1 MSLEIIKELQSSVK
15 ELKSELEASKTNAE
29 EIRSE
34 LKEAVKERKT
44 KLEDEKKYSD
54 KEVESAKAKLDS
66 LYIQS
71 KILGRDMKSLS
82 GFKEA
87 ANVVEKALTPSSITA
102 YAAEEFSNSLLE
114 GLELELTVANLFKT
128 IQMPANRQTLSIPS
142 RTGNLEA
149 YLIAPAASAVE
160 SEITGGKVSFTVQK
174 MMAYSAIADEAD
186 AELVA
191 AVTDITKAELVRS
204 LARGLEDSIINGDTA
219 YTTANSPRKLYDG
232 LRKIANANA
241 VDSSGVIT
249 LANIN
254 ATRKLMGVYG
264 INPKDLAIIVNPS
277 AYYQLFDIAEFLT
290 IDKIGSKATIM
301 TGQVGSLFGFPVY
314 VSEYIANNLTPAGAD
329 NTGTDTKTEALIVNT
344 QYFMKCQR
352 GSVTLEKQR
361 NVKTQTDDLVS
372 SLAVDFKNISVGGVP
387 AAALVDIQG

>member
-1 MSLEIIKELQSSVK
+1 MSLEIIKELQGSVK
-15 ELKSELEASKTNAE
+15 ELQTELEASKTEAE

-44 KLEDEKKYSD
+44 KLDEEKKYSD
-54 KEVESAKAKLDS
+54 KEVESAKSKLDS

-82 GFKEA
+82 GFKDA
-87 ANVVEKALTPSSITA
+87 ATVVEKALTPSSITD

-149 YLIAPAASAVE
+149 YLIQPAASAVE
-160 SEITGGKVSFTVQK
+160 SEITGGKVSFSVQK

-219 YTTANSPRKLYDG
+219 YATANSPRKLYDG
-232 LRKIANANA
+232 LRKIANVNA
-241 VDSSGVIT
+241 VDSAGTIS

-254 ATRKLMGVYG
+254 ATRKLMGSYG

-277 AYYQLFDIAEFLT
+277 SYYQLFDISEFLT
-290 IDKIGSKATIM
+290 VDKIGAKATIM

-314 VSEYIANNLTPAGAD
+314 VSEYIANTLTAAGAD
-329 NTGTDTKTEALIVNT
+329 NTGADTKTEALIVNT

-352 GSVTLEKQR
+352 GAVTLEKQR

-372 SLAVDFKNISVGGVP
+372 SMSVDFKNISVGGVP
-387 AAALVDIQG
+387 AAALVNINS